1 MNALAVALG
10 GAVGALLRYAVSLWM
25 VRSHPAGWPWA
36 TLLVNV
42 LGSALLGGLAFHTI
56 EQGAL
61 SQPTRLFLMVGLCGG
76 FTTMSTFAFETLEY
90 VRMGFA
96 GKAATYAILSVA
108 LSVAAVFAGGGVA
121 RWLAN

>member
-1 MNALAVALG
+1 MNAIAVALG
-10 GAVGALLRYAVSLWM
+10 GGLGALLRYAVSLWM
-25 VRSHPAGWPWA
+25 VRSHPEGWPWA

-42 LGSALLGGLAFHTI
+42 LGSAILGGLAYFTI

-61 SQPTRLFLMVGLCGG
+61 SPPTRLFLMVGFCGG

-96 GKAATYAILSVA
+96 GKAAAYALLSVT
-108 LSVAAVFAGGGVA
+108 LSVMGVLAGGTLA
-121 RWLAN
+121 RWLA